1 MPFVAEKPL
10 IVAIAYPADGHAG
23 PVLRALS
30 HLTSRGYEAWALTGD
45 RYKDQA
51 MASGVERF
59 FTLPDPFAIHGE
71 LLMEGIADVPPGLKQ
86 FDFEIQRVFIR
97 DMAKFAEAVRGTLET
112 ARAAKGPGRKI
123 VVVQDMAATGTAPFL
138 FGAPPPQ
145 GFEETGFPPVLSIN
159 ASMNFHSSLDVPPLG
174 MPIDAADRTDE
185 VIRKM
190 YEAYAEDMQGS
201 RDLFNKIA
209 TELGATRHITGL
221 LTDAWLDVP
230 DLTVQLTSPSLEYP
244 RRDLQ
249 ENYRYLGGLP
259 MPPRK
264 GGQMAEDVEAGLGS
278 NVKVLDYFPYSEILP
293 YADVFVANGG
303 YGGFM
308 QGVMNGVPMVIAG
321 EVKDKGEVA
330 ACMERAGLGINLKT
344 ATPAQEHVIAAVDKV
359 LSDPIYRKRAM
370 ELKKENEDMDA
381 IGGLEKA
388 IMELA
393 SR

>member
-112 ARAAKGPGRKI
+112 ARAEKGPGRKI

-264 GGQMAEDVEAGLGS
+264 GGQMAEWLQSFLDDQAGRALVFVTQGTVDINHTELLIPTLQALSGREDLFVVGVLGVKDGRLPEDVEAGLGS

-293 YADVFVANGG
+293 YADVFVANVRLPP
-303 YGGFM
+303 F
-308 QGVMNGVPMVIAG
+308 PLFHFA
-321 EVKDKGEVA
+321 
-330 ACMERAGLGINLKT
+330 RASI
-344 ATPAQEHVIAAVDKV
+344 
-359 LSDPIYRKRAM
+359 
-370 ELKKENEDMDA
+370 
-381 IGGLEKA
+381 
-388 IMELA
+388 IMFDRHN
-393 SR
+393 S